1 MAAPCALA
9 LTGGV
14 AKGAFHAGVLKAFA
28 EARCIPSVIVG
39 TSAGALNGSFAA
51 KLIAEDQFTPEKVE
65 HVLGNMWL
73 YQASFQKLWSR
84 GEIHDHSLRSLVGDI
99 RPNLFMLRRLLG
111 SLHPGNL
118 HRVREF
124 LELKFTSILS
134 ERHYREQIEKAL
146 TAPEQVKRSIHF
158 SASLTSLTGTIE
170 TYADQPLVGYGS
182 YLSFYIHPGLGREQL
197 DTLFRNMCTVV
208 QASGSFPGVFP
219 PVAIQRGGKT
229 DLYIDGGLTK
239 NAPFGRAIKL
249 DPEVRTIYLVSTMP
263 VTQPDSGRID
273 NMLTIIDQI
282 YKIILNKDLVNDFRK
297 IHQINE
303 KIELVG
309 PMLHRDEQGQIVAD
323 AFNHNLLKI
332 GGFKDIAD
340 FERRRT
346 VRIVIIEPPVNM
358 EGDPFAGMYRSDR
371 MRLLREYMAL
381 GYTAAQ
387 QVLQQE
393 RTALP

>member
-1 MAAPCALA
+1 
-9 LTGGV
+9 
-14 AKGAFHAGVLKAFA
+14 
-28 EARCIPSVIVG
+28 
-39 TSAGALNGSFAA
+39 
-51 KLIAEDQFTPEKVE
+51 
-65 HVLGNMWL
+65 
-73 YQASFQKLWSR
+73 
-84 GEIHDHSLRSLVGDI
+84 
-99 RPNLFMLRRLLG
+99 
-111 SLHPGNL
+111 
-118 HRVREF
+118 
-124 LELKFTSILS
+124 
-134 ERHYREQIEKAL
+134 
-146 TAPEQVKRSIHF
+146 
-158 SASLTSLTGTIE
+158 
-170 TYADQPLVGYGS
+170 
-182 YLSFYIHPGLGREQL
+182 
-197 DTLFRNMCTVV
+197 
-208 QASGSFPGVFP
+208 
-219 PVAIQRGGKT
+219 
-229 DLYIDGGLTK
+229 
-239 NAPFGRAIKL
+239 
-249 DPEVRTIYLVSTMP
+249 
-263 VTQPDSGRID
+263 
-273 NMLTIIDQI
+273 
-282 YKIILNKDLVNDFRK
+282 VNDFRK